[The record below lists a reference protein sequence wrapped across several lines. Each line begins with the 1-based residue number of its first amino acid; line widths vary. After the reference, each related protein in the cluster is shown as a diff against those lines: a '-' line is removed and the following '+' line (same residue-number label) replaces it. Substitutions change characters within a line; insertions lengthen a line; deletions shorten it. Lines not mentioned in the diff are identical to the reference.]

1 VVFRLDPDLSLH
13 RMIEGVSIPN
23 GISWTED
30 NKTMYFADSP
40 TKSVFKY
47 DYDLE
52 TGSIS
57 NRRVFFHVEDE
68 DGVPDG
74 HVPDEEGCIWQAIHG
89 LGKVIRISPQGEAIA
104 EVKLP
109 TRCVTC
115 PGFVGEDLFVT
126 SAEEEDPDRFP
137 DSTKYQGSIF
147 RIHVGVKGRSP
158 HKFKLRV

>member
-23 GISWTED
+23 GISWMED
-30 NKTMYFADSP
+30 NKMMYFADSP

-74 HVPDEEGCIWQAIHG
+74 HVPDEEGHYLAGHPWSWQSHPHFAARRSHRRG
-89 LGKVIRISPQGEAIA
+89 QASHALCDLSRICG
-104 EVKLP
+104 
-109 TRCVTC
+109 R
-115 PGFVGEDLFVT
+115 
-126 SAEEEDPDRFP
+126 
-137 DSTKYQGSIF
+137 GSLCDE
-147 RIHVGVKGRSP
+147 RRRRGS
-158 HKFKLRV
+158 